1 MSKWKIVKSN
11 YVDQDKL
18 IDKMTNYY
26 ISQSQGIGDIHL
38 GDPLYFCY
46 RKHWGFFWKLRRILN
61 QYDYNRLCNNVA
73 RDGHDARE
81 LYKHVNF

>member
-46 RKHWGFFWKLRRILN
+46 RKRCGIFWELRRILN

-73 RDGHDARE
+73 RDGHDVRE

>member
-1 MSKWKIVKSN
+1 MSNWKIVKVN

-26 ISQSQGIGDIHL
+26 ISQTNSIGDVHL

-46 RKHWGFFWKLRRILN
+46 RKKWGLFWKLCRILN
-61 QYDYNRLCNNVA
+61 QYDYNRLCENTA
-73 RDGHDARE
+73 ADGHDARE
-81 LYKHVNF
+81 LFRHVNF